1 MYFKINHLAAA
12 HEYAQSTYGARNAA
26 IALGLTSASLLLT
39 KGKTSAISFD
49 LGLLYLI
56 PHSTSVWHDFHG
68 LPGMAVIVWPHN
80 LLKSLEDKLLK
91 AKTAE
96 AEVETP
102 AETQG
107 ATGSTSSEN
116 EAPKSEDSR
125 KGFRK
130 RNITAYENKLR

>member
-1 MYFKINHLAAA
+1 MK
-12 HEYAQSTYGARNAA
+12 
-26 IALGLTSASLLLT
+26 
-39 KGKTSAISFD
+39 
-49 LGLLYLI
+49 
-56 PHSTSVWHDFHG
+56 
-68 LPGMAVIVWPHN
+68 
-80 LLKSLEDKLLK
+80 DKLLK
-91 AKTAE
+91 AKSAE

-107 ATGSTSSEN
+107 ATGSTSSGSEN